1 MMESLQE
8 AIETFKETETEED
21 APPMLPSHFY
31 KVCCAS
37 LILSLN
43 FKLLLSFSRCALIPD
58 DRAQYSAT
66 KDPFP
71 QLGGCMLQ
79 IEEQKFKFKKS
90 ISE

>member
-31 KVCCAS
+31 KVCCAF

-43 FKLLLSFSRCALIPD
+43 FKLLLSS
-58 DRAQYSAT
+58 
-66 KDPFP
+66 
-71 QLGGCMLQ
+71 
-79 IEEQKFKFKKS
+79 IEEPALA
-90 ISE
+90 